1 MLAAI
6 AAIVVC
12 LLLPTEWW
20 GGTAR
25 AVEAP
30 DKEATTLVRAGM
42 EAPDFT
48 VAMIDGSEVTLS
60 KLHGRVVLVN
70 FWATWCGPCK
80 MQGPILEQLKQK
92 IGDDTNIIKIDV
104 DRTPDLAAEY
114 QIRSVPT
121 LIIFKDGTPQWR
133 VSGLQQL
140 EVLEEKLRSYM

>member
-1 MLAAI
+1 MSEFKDIINNGKPSLA
-6 AAIVVC
+6 
-12 LLLPTEWW
+12 
-20 GGTAR
+20 
-25 AVEAP
+25 
-30 DKEATTLVRAGM
+30 
-42 EAPDFT
+42 DF
-48 VAMIDGSEVTLS
+48 
-60 KLHGRVVLVN
+60 
-70 FWATWCGPCK
+70 FATWCGPCK

-92 IGDDTNIIKIDV
+92 IGDDANIIKIDV